1 MSSPPEDS
9 RPPGTV
15 SRCLPLS
22 ALVSECDHALD
33 INMFRAKWENDSNN
47 RKRRWRRTQ
56 VYMVLRS
63 FAKAKEVMSDRA
75 INELCEYLK
84 RSTWNSTARNA
95 SRHPCYKHF
104 KGTSPCPSPFAGPY
118 YPYFFIIQALF
129 PLGEAVKGMYRDLS
143 DLWEMDLDPTRPFYP
158 RLADSEREFSLIMGQ
173 KPSPQVPGPG
183 PVTMSSAD
191 QPQSPKVK
199 AEQNS
204 GEDNHTLKR
213 KARPEMFSNNNS
225 PDSDGEQLISVRS
238 DIKQETSEFQ
248 TQLHKDTTGSWE
260 ISDRHLDELR
270 RKAQEIRRHSIKAQ
284 KHANTA
290 FKLANTLVED
300 LGRTTEYSDGAISE
314 EERPSKRVR

>member
-9 RPPGTV
+9 HPPGTV
-15 SRCLPLS
+15 SRRLPLS

-33 INMFRAKWENDSNN
+33 INMFRAKWENDSND

-56 VYMVLRS
+56 VYMVPRS

-84 RSTWNSTARNA
+84 RGTWNSTARNA
-95 SRHPCYKHF
+95 SGHPCYKHF

-199 AEQNS
+199 AEQDS

-213 KARPEMFSNNNS
+213 KAQPEMLSNNNS
-225 PDSDGEQLISVRS
+225 PDNDREQLTSVRS

-248 TQLHKDTTGSWE
+248 TQLHKDTTGT
-260 ISDRHLDELR
+260 
-270 RKAQEIRRHSIKAQ
+270 QEIRRHSIKAQ
-284 KHANTA
+284 KHANAA

-300 LGRTTEYSDGAISE
+300 LGRTTEHSDGAISE
-314 EERPSKRVR
+314 EERPSKRVREN

>member
-1 MSSPPEDS
+1 MSSPPEDFH
-9 RPPGTV
+9 PPGTV
-15 SRCLPLS
+15 SRRLPLS

-33 INMFRAKWENDSNN
+33 INMFRAKWENDSDD

-84 RSTWNSTARNA
+84 RGTWNSTARNA

-104 KGTSPCPSPFAGPY
+104 KGTSPCPSPFSGPY

-129 PLGEAVKGMYRDLS
+129 PLGEALKGMYRDLS

-199 AEQNS
+199 AEQDS
-204 GEDNHTLKR
+204 GEDNHALKR
-213 KARPEMFSNNNS
+213 KAQPEMFSNNNS
-225 PDSDGEQLISVRS
+225 PDNDGEQLTSFRS

-248 TQLHKDTTGSWE
+248 TQLHKDTTGT
-260 ISDRHLDELR
+260 
-270 RKAQEIRRHSIKAQ
+270 QEIRRHSIKAQ
-284 KHANTA
+284 KHANAA

-300 LGRTTEYSDGAISE
+300 LGRTTEHSDGAISE
-314 EERPSKRVR
+314 EGRPSKRVREN